1 MKILWS
7 WLLELCDLP
16 HLPTAEEG
24 VRAFTGGGLE
34 VEAVTDLGAAFAGV
48 VVAQVV
54 DRRPHPRADNLT
66 LVDVITAK
74 DGAATQ
80 VVCGAPNVP
89 APGRKVLWAR
99 PGATLPGG
107 VTLGVKA
114 VKGIES
120 PGMLCAADEL
130 GVGEDHAGIIVLDE
144 DDATALGAPAQRAL
158 GVDDWLL
165 DIGVPANRGDCLG
178 HLGLARELTALLG
191 GRLVPPAPAA
201 DLEELAL
208 PTATAALAA
217 VTIEDPEGCPRY
229 VARVIDGLTVGPS
242 PRRIAQRLRAV
253 GVRPIS
259 NLVDVTNYVLFELG
273 QPLHAFDWHQLAG
286 DRGQATIGV
295 RRARAGERMTTLD
308 AIERALLATDLLIT
322 SGPAAIGGDDRAVA
336 LAGVMGGLDTE
347 VTDATTRVLLE
358 SASFHPPSIR
368 KTARRLGLPSEASQ
382 RFERG
387 VDPALAALAADRAA
401 TLLARLG
408 GGRIATGQVDV
419 YPRPRVV
426 APVALRL
433 ERARKL
439 TGTPLS
445 AGDCEAALLRLG
457 CDVAPDGDGHWSVTP
472 PTARAD
478 LAREVDLIE
487 DVLRVHGY
495 GEVPRTLPA
504 LRQAPVRLV
513 DDRGD
518 RARRAL
524 AAAGLAEAI
533 TFGFQSRERL
543 GWLGLPADD
552 RRARPLAV
560 KNPMTAD
567 QAVMRTSLLPNLLAA
582 AVRNRSFGIAD
593 VALFEVGSVFLRTTW
608 RDLDGVV
615 HGVDRGGATCIAC
628 IAGDSS
634 GCPDGEPTGLPEE
647 PLGAAILLVGARPRW
662 LGAAAGW
669 DVFDLRGLL
678 DHLARALGVEAPRV
692 TAADDVPYLHP
703 GVAARISLGDTA
715 VGVLGEL
722 HPDVRARAGLDAPAF
737 ALEVALDAWP
747 GPAVAKMRPVPRFP
761 ASPRDVSLL
770 LADEVPAGRVA
781 ELIRGAADPLLE
793 SFALAEEYRDAKL
806 GAGKKS
812 VLWSISYRSLERT
825 LTDAEVDAAHE
836 ALVATL
842 VTELNAQRR

>member
-1 MKILWS
+1 MKVLWS

-16 HLPTAEEG
+16 HLPTVEEG

-34 VEAVTDLGAAFAGV
+34 VESVDDLGATFSGV

-54 DRRPHPRADNLT
+54 DKRPHPNADSLT
-66 LVDVITAK
+66 LVDVIIAK
-74 DGAATQ
+74 GGAATQ

-89 APGRKVLWAR
+89 APGRKVLWAQ

-107 VTLGVKA
+107 ITLAVKA

-130 GVGEDHAGIIVLDE
+130 GLGDDHSGIIVLDE
-144 DDATALGAPAQRAL
+144 DDTTVLGAPAQRAL

-178 HLGLARELTALLG
+178 HLGLARELTALMG
-191 GRLVPPAPAA
+191 GRLVAPVPGP
-201 DLEELAL
+201 DLEELAWST
-208 PTATAALAA
+208 PAAELAA

-229 VARVIDGLTVGPS
+229 VARVIDGLKVGPS
-242 PRRIAQRLRAV
+242 PRRFAQRLRAV

-273 QPLHAFDWHQLAG
+273 QPLHAFDWHRLAG
-286 DRGQATIGV
+286 GRAKATIGV

-308 AIERALLATDLLIT
+308 AIERELLATDLLIT
-322 SGPAAIGGDDRAVA
+322 GGPSGVDGGDDRAVA

-347 VTDATTRVLLE
+347 VTAATTRVLLE

-368 KTARRLGLPSEASQ
+368 RTARRLALPSEASQ

-387 VDPALAALAADRAA
+387 VDPALASLAADRAA
-401 TLLARLG
+401 ALLARLG
-408 GGRIATGQVDV
+408 GGRVATGAVDV
-419 YPRPRVV
+419 YPRPRARV
-426 APVALRL
+426 AVPLRL

-445 AGDCEAALLRLG
+445 AGDCEAALMRLG
-457 CDVAPDGDGHWSVTP
+457 CDVVPDGDGHWSVTP
-472 PTARAD
+472 PSARAD
-478 LAREVDLIE
+478 LGREVDLIE

-504 LRQAPVRLV
+504 LRVAPTRLV
-513 DDRGD
+513 DDRAD

-533 TFGFQSRERL
+533 TFGFQSRERH

-552 RRARPLAV
+552 RRAHPLAIR
-560 KNPMTAD
+560 NPMSAD
-567 QAVMRTSLLPNLLAA
+567 QAVMRTSLIPNLLAA

-593 VALFEVGSVFLRTTW
+593 VALFEVGSVFLGTT
-608 RDLDGVV
+608 RAAADGVI
-615 HGVDRGGATCIAC
+615 HGASRQAGVTCVTCRGGGPAPP
-628 IAGDSS
+628 GH
-634 GCPDGEPTGLPEE
+634 PTGLPDE
-647 PLGAAILLVGARPRW
+647 PLHAAIVLVGARPRW
-662 LGAAAGW
+662 LGASAPW

-678 DHLARALGVEAPRV
+678 EHLARALAVEAPRV
-692 TAADDVPYLHP
+692 TAVADVPYLHP
-703 GVAARISLGDTA
+703 GVGAQIWFGDTA
-715 VGVLGEL
+715 VGVLGEV
-722 HPDVRARAGLDAPAF
+722 HPDVRDRAGLDAPAF
-737 ALEVALDAWP
+737 VLEVALGGWP
-747 GPAVAKMRPVPRFP
+747 PAAIARMRPVPRFP

-770 LADEVPAGRVA
+770 LADDVPAGRVA
-781 ELIRGAADPLLE
+781 EVIRAAAGPLLE
-793 SFALAEEYRDAKL
+793 SFALAEEYRDARL

-812 VLWSISYRSLERT
+812 VLWSISYRSLDRT

-836 ALVATL
+836 ALVARL
-842 VTELNAQRR
+842 VSDLDAQRR